1 MAVSASNMEELH
13 RRADRVRARVSLSSI
28 VGREVKLTKQGNEMA
43 GLCPFHTDTKLGNFF
58 VNDGKAIFKCFACS
72 AGGDH
77 FDYLMKRKG
86 MTFMEAL
93 RLLESDAGID
103 FTNAK
108 QRAEY
113 DRAAERLKRKNA
125 ASAEKRRRNA
135 RDIWLHAAPLQGTP
149 AEAYLTGRGIDF
161 AKLGRFPGAIRFRH
175 DCWNSE
181 LKRPMPAMVTA
192 MTNLT
197 GEHVATHR
205 TYLEYV
211 RGRWV
216 KAAVDEPKLTLGD
229 YAGAHMAL
237 WKGDTGRMPLKDVP
251 QGAAPAIGEGI
262 EDCLTVAMAD
272 TTLRVLAAATLTNIG
287 NVQLPNQVSDL
298 FLIGQND
305 EGYRAMRARQARQ
318 AGDIAGAERHERA
331 ATQIMETF
339 ERQIVA
345 HQERGRTVRTLWPGA
360 DFKDFNDELRGISMR
375 EVA

>member
-1 MAVSASNMEELH
+1 M
-13 RRADRVRARVSLSSI
+13 
-28 VGREVKLTKQGNEMA
+28 
-43 GLCPFHTDTKLGNFF
+43 
-58 VNDGKAIFKCFACS
+58 
-72 AGGDH
+72 
-77 FDYLMKRKG
+77 
-86 MTFMEAL
+86 
-93 RLLESDAGID
+93 
-103 FTNAK
+103 
-108 QRAEY
+108 
-113 DRAAERLKRKNA
+113 
-125 ASAEKRRRNA
+125 
-135 RDIWLHAAPLQGTP
+135 HAALLPGTP

-175 DCWNSE
+175 DCWNTE

-192 MTNLT
+192 MTNLA

-251 QGAAPAIGEGI
+251 QGTAPAIGEGI

-287 NVQLPNQVSDL
+287 NVHLPDQVSDL

-345 HQERGRTVRTLWPGA
+345 HQERGRTVRTLWPGP